1 MDTSLD
7 RLLESIKHNTER
19 KQRNGNRTA
28 AVDSAH
34 DISKNSVTKSNALV
48 RAYYRFGLVEKRIME
63 TLVSQL
69 HPLRT
74 DNQFQEIELTALA
87 YSQAFNADV
96 NSSYRDLDKA
106 VTGLMKRVISVSGEG
121 VTDDRIEFTLM
132 ARARYR
138 KQQGKIICTFNPLVV
153 PHLVGMTKQFTKY
166 PLSQAVD
173 FTSSY
178 TWRFYELLMSWAKPK
193 SETNGLI
200 AGWMT
205 VEVDELRDMLG
216 VPKSYTWTRFQEMVL
231 DVVEAELKE
240 KASIHMDIERRKTSR
255 KITHLH
261 IRFIEDEQ
269 KSLPLEGGK
278 QAKKKAV
285 VHR

>member
-1 MDTSLD
+1 MDASLT
-7 RLLESIKHNTER
+7 RLLDSIKHNTER
-19 KQRNGNRTA
+19 KQRNSNKA
-28 AVDSAH
+28 ASVDPAH

-48 RAYYRFGLVEKRIME
+48 RAYYRYGLVEKRIME

-74 DNQFQEIELTALA
+74 DNQFQEIELTALTYSETFNVDSKHA
-87 YSQAFNADV
+87 YQH
-96 NSSYRDLDKA
+96 LEKA

-121 VTDDRIEFTLM
+121 VEDDRIEFTLM

-153 PHLVGMTKQFTKY
+153 PHLVGMTNQFTKY

-173 FTSSY
+173 FSSSY

-193 SETNGLI
+193 AATNGLI
-200 AGWMT
+200 AGWLT

-216 VPKSYTWTRFQEMVL
+216 VPESYRWGRFQEMVL
-231 DVVEAELKE
+231 DVAQSELKE
-240 KASIHMDIERRKTSR
+240 KANIQMNIKRKKTSR
-255 KITHLH
+255 KITHLY
-261 IRFIEDEQ
+261 IEFIEDEQ
-269 KSLPLEGGK
+269 QALPLEGGRTK
-278 QAKKKAV
+278 QKKAA
-285 VHR
+285 

>member
-1 MDTSLD
+1 MDTDIQRMLD
-7 RLLESIKHNTER
+7 SIKHNTER
-19 KQRNGNRTA
+19 KQRNGNKQA
-28 AVDSAH
+28 AADPAH
-34 DISKNSVTKSNALV
+34 DVKKNSVTKSNALV

-63 TLVSQL
+63 TLVSHL

-74 DNQFQEIELTALA
+74 DNQFQEIELTALT
-87 YSQAFNADV
+87 YSQAFSV
-96 NSSYRDLDKA
+96 NEKIAYRDLEKA

-121 VTDDRIEFTLM
+121 IDDDRIEFTLM

-153 PHLVGMTKQFTKY
+153 PHLVGMTKKFTKY
-166 PLSQAVD
+166 PLSQAVE
-173 FTSSY
+173 FSSSY

-200 AGWMT
+200 AGWLT
-205 VEVDELRDMLG
+205 VEVAELRDMLG
-216 VPKSYTWTRFQEMVL
+216 VPKSYSWSKFETQIL
-231 DVVEAELKE
+231 DTIQTELKE
-240 KASIHMDIERRKTSR
+240 KANIHMDIERKKTSR

-269 KSLPLEGGK
+269 KQLPLKGGK
-278 QAKKKAV
+278 STQKQAA
-285 VHR
+285 

>member
-1 MDTSLD
+1 MKSDLD
-7 RLLESIKHNTER
+7 RLLERIQHNTER
-19 KQRNGNRTA
+19 KQRNSNKTA
-28 AVDSAH
+28 ADDPNR

-48 RAYYRFGLVEKRIME
+48 RAYYRYGLVEKRIME

-87 YSQAFNADV
+87 YSQAFNV
-96 NSSYRDLDKA
+96 NVKHAYQHLEKA
-106 VTGLMKRVISVSGEG
+106 MTGLMKRVISVAGEDIE
-121 VTDDRIEFTLM
+121 DDRIEFTLM

-153 PHLVGMTKQFTKY
+153 PHLVGMTKKFTKY
-166 PLSQAVD
+166 PLSQAVE
-173 FTSSY
+173 FSSSY

-193 SETNGLI
+193 PETNGLI
-200 AGWMT
+200 AGWLT

-216 VPKSYTWTRFQEMVL
+216 VPKSYRWGRFQEMVL
-231 DVVEAELKE
+231 DVAQTELKE
-240 KASIHMDIERRKTSR
+240 KARIHMDIERRKTSR

-261 IRFIEDEQ
+261 IRFIEDQ
-269 KSLPLEGGK
+269 QQALPLKGGQIK
-278 QAKKKAV
+278 QKEAA
-285 VHR
+285 

>member
-19 KQRNGNRTA
+19 KQRNGNKQA
-28 AVDSAH
+28 SADPAH
-34 DISKNSVTKSNALV
+34 DVKKNSVTKSNALV
-48 RAYYRFGLVEKRIME
+48 RAYYRYGLVEKRIME

-74 DNQFQEIELTALA
+74 DNQFQEIELTALT
-87 YSQAFNADV
+87 YSQAFGVDV
-96 NSSYRDLDKA
+96 KHAYQHLEKA
-106 VTGLMKRVISVSGEG
+106 VAGLMKQVISVAGEG
-121 VTDDRIEFTLM
+121 IEDDRIDFTLM

-153 PHLVGMTKQFTKY
+153 PHLVGMSRKFTKY
-166 PLSQAVD
+166 PLSQAVE

-193 SETNGLI
+193 KETNGLI
-200 AGWMT
+200 AGWLT
-205 VEVDELRDMLG
+205 IEVDELRGMLG
-216 VPKSYTWTRFQEMVL
+216 VPKSYTWGRFQEMVL
-231 DVVEAELKE
+231 DVAQTELKE
-240 KASIHMDIERRKTSR
+240 KANIHMDIERRKTSR

-261 IRFIEDEQ
+261 IRFIEAEQ
-269 KSLPLEGGK
+269 QKLPLEGGK
-278 QAKKKAV
+278 TKQKKAA
-285 VHR
+285 